1 MTKTDTKKRLR
12 ICIIVAVILVM
23 LAGVAAFVWYRFGSV
38 RVSCTL
44 DDGSVTE
51 TLLSC
56 GDTFV
61 LPETAD
67 YDGYT
72 FVYWMD
78 AKGAHYCGDS
88 VELYENKSFSPVY
101 TVALETEEHNPYLF
115 PDENGFYHPYDK
127 LTRGEVARMLYA
139 LLAQPVEATGNY
151 IDVDRKADYARATA
165 ALWQLKV
172 TGESKF
178 HPDEVITRGE
188 LLSLLCSFYR
198 ASEQDYAFADV
209 DSDSY
214 YYREL
219 CTAADY
225 SWIDSGEDVKAL
237 PDEELTRID
246 AVRLI
251 NKVLNREKAGK
262 VSAKL
267 LGAVPDAS
275 PQLSDYAELLEAAL
289 GHEYETVDGV
299 ERWTKNDEFTR
310 HASGFVTIGT
320 HLYYFDKTGTVARN
334 TDVGTMHFD
343 EYGRYTSGMP
353 ELDELIQQVIAE
365 NTDDSMTQEEK
376 LKVLYEYTV
385 TSFSYL
391 RRNYY
396 AIGETGWQNKEAYT
410 MLSTG
415 MGNCYCYAATFGELA
430 RAIGYDAQVCSGTV
444 GMNRAKHGWVE
455 IEIDGVNYIFDSEL
469 EMAGRKKNVYRDMY
483 MMSPKVARTWNYKR

>member
-12 ICIIVAVILVM
+12 IYIIAAVILVII
-23 LAGVAAFVWYRFGSV
+23 AGAAAFVWYRFGSV
-38 RVSCTL
+38 KVSCML

-51 TLLSC
+51 TRLSR
-56 GDTFV
+56 GDSFV
-61 LPETAD
+61 FPETAD

-78 AKGAHYCGDS
+78 AKGARYSGES
-88 VELYENKSFSPVY
+88 VELYVSTSFSPVY
-101 TVALETEEHNPYLF
+101 TVALETVEHNPYLF
-115 PDENGFYHPYDK
+115 PDENGFYRPYDK
-127 LTRGEVARMLYA
+127 LTRGEAARMIYA

-151 IDVDRKADYARATA
+151 IDVDKNADYAQATA

-178 HPDEVITRGE
+178 HPDEIITRGE

-198 ASEQDYAFADV
+198 ETEQDYAFADA

-219 CTAADY
+219 CTAAELG
-225 SWIDSGEDVKAL
+225 WINSGEDVNAL
-237 PDEELTRID
+237 PDEELTKID

-251 NKVLNREKAGK
+251 NNILNREKAGK

-289 GHEYETVDGV
+289 GHEYEIVDGV

-320 HLYYFDKTGTVARN
+320 HLYYFDRTGTIARN

-343 EYGRYTSGMP
+343 EYGRYT
-353 ELDELIQQVIAE
+353 
-365 NTDDSMTQEEK
+365 
-376 LKVLYEYTV
+376 LKVYDAYRPRSAQVKLYDIVQNNKFIANPYTGG
-385 TSFSYL
+385 SWHQ
-391 RRNYY
+391 R
-396 AIGETGWQNKEAYT
+396 G
-410 MLSTG
+410 
-415 MGNCYCYAATFGELA
+415 
-430 RAIGYDAQVCSGTV
+430 RAIDMSL
-444 GMNRAKHGWVE
+444 
-455 IEIDGVNYIFDSEL
+455 IDNATGLEL
-469 EMAGRKKNVYRDMY
+469 EMPTPMHTFDDSAARYSRDSWTEEARKNVDY
-483 MMSPKVARTWNYKR
+483 MTSVMESVGFGIIQTEWWHFENNSGPGSYLPDEIDFTSLTYKPVSEYQGS